1 MDTSL
6 FSHAP
11 REPEPAN
18 SAEPVECRV
27 TVARHGREAFE
38 GFTDLIHLWWPV
50 DSHSVA
56 GEGSHVEF
64 EDKVLTET
72 SIEDAVHVWGEILDW
87 VPDSHLRL
95 TWHPGRSPATS
106 GELRID
112 FAEAAPGR
120 TEILLVHSGWENMPD
135 GQQQRADYAEG
146 WPEILGRYI
155 RFMGGPA

>member
-11 REPEPAN
+11 REPEPAK
-18 SAEPVECRV
+18 SAEPVQYRV
-27 TVARHGREAFE
+27 TVARDSREAFE

-72 SIEDAVHVWGEILDW
+72 SIEDEVHVWGEILDW
-87 VPDSHLRL
+87 VPNSYVRL
-95 TWHPGRSPATS
+95 TWHPGTSPATS

-112 FAEAAPGR
+112 FTEAAPGS
-120 TEILLVHSGWENMPD
+120 TEIHLIHSGWENMPD
-135 GQQQRADYAEG
+135 GQQQRSDYAEG
-146 WPEILGRYI
+146 WPEVIGRYV